1 MNADTKEIY
10 VGLILDDILPT
21 QPYTLTDNAPEVI
34 TGTLDFSYDLLK
46 IDSLY
51 YGNITIP
58 KKNILLVLKNDN
70 QAELGVSVKLIND
83 KEFIFYQHPDDGDNE
98 KEFNGRIMRVYYKL
112 LDFLSEE

>member
-1 MNADTKEIY
+1 MNVDTKEIY
-10 VGLILDDILPT
+10 VGEISSSIKPT

-34 TGTLDFSYDLLK
+34 TGTLDFSYGLLK

-70 QAELGVSVKLIND
+70 
-83 KEFIFYQHPDDGDNE
+83 QHPDDGDNE

>member
-1 MNADTKEIY
+1 M
-10 VGLILDDILPT
+10 
-21 QPYTLTDNAPEVI
+21 
-34 TGTLDFSYDLLK
+34 
-46 IDSLY
+46 
-51 YGNITIP
+51 
-58 KKNILLVLKNDN
+58 LKNDN